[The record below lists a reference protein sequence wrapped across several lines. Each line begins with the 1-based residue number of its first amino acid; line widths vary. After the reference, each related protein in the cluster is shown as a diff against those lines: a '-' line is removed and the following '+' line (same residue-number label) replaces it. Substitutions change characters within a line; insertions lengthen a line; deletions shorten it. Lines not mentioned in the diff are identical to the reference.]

1 MTISV
6 VQSQV
11 GANNSAAVTL
21 AANVTAGNSVTVL
34 VVGFNN
40 TNTTISSSAP
50 TYSGSSVGASSLLA
64 SAQSGTAV
72 NPNIYAAIWL
82 LSNLSGDGATFTAQ
96 WGGSANSSHTVAF
109 EAAGLGAAPVT
120 GPVNS
125 SHGQG
130 TSAIT
135 SGALTALS
143 QAALVVGVCG
153 SGGPGGQISGAP
165 GAPWTATLQ
174 GNDASGYIAPDSAG
188 DTPVFTPTTIGNT
201 NWGAAIAAVY
211 PGGTVALPV
220 DAMTLA
226 APLITPAIG
235 PNPLGPG
242 AVTLAAPVLSL
253 AFGAASVPLPAA
265 QLALA
270 APLAAVLGPGGDD
283 DPPWH
288 IRRRK

>member
-1 MTISV
+1 MPSV
-6 VQSQV
+6 VQSQI

-21 AANVTAGNSVTVL
+21 GANVTAANSVAVL

-40 TNTTISSSAP
+40 TNTTITSSAP
-50 TYSGSSVGASSLLA
+50 TYSGSSVGASVKLA
-64 SAQSGTAV
+64 EAQSGTAV
-72 NPNIYAAIWL
+72 NPNIYAGIWL

-96 WGGSANSSHTVAF
+96 WGGSANSSHTAAIEV
-109 EAAGLGAAPVT
+109 AGLGTTPVT

-125 SHGQG
+125 GHAQG

-135 SGALTALS
+135 SGSLTALS
-143 QAALVVGVCG
+143 QAAFVAGVVG

-165 GAPWTATLQ
+165 GAPWTATLS
-174 GNDASGYIAPDSAG
+174 GNDVTGYIASDSAG

-211 PGGTVALPV
+211 PGGTVSLPV
-220 DAMTLA
+220 SAVTLA

-235 PNPLGPG
+235 PNPLGPAALTLAAPVPSLTFG
-242 AVTLAAPVLSL
+242 AASIPLPVAQVTLAAPL
-253 AFGAASVPLPAA
+253 AVPLT
-265 QLALA
+265 
-270 APLAAVLGPGGDD
+270 PGGDD

-288 IRRRK
+288 IRRRQ